1 MKKAEFKALKR
12 NTVYLGAIGYGPHR
26 KRVQFSLYQHSH
38 IFGDVTVYGHG
49 HKGQYHYRSIQLQPH
64 VSAVL
69 LKESNNK
76 K

>member
-1 MKKAEFKALKR
+1 MKKAEFDALKPCDKH
-12 NTVYLGAIGYGPHR
+12 YGAIGYAPHDQQIVFYR
-26 KRVQFSLYQHSH
+26 A
-38 IFGDVTVYGHG
+38 IFGDTVYVCGIGH
-49 HKGQYHYRSIQLQPH
+49 YHYRSIQLQPH